1 MLHFVQLAL
10 PRASLKQ
17 MNSVSPPPHLQKVDQ
32 QPQPEIQVIHIW
44 ISYIAHRVGS
54 RLIFNGNIEVSA
66 NKPSTVATLS
76 LLFFYL
82 QQVHHLMSPY

>member
-1 MLHFVQLAL
+1 M
-10 PRASLKQ
+10 
-17 MNSVSPPPHLQKVDQ
+17 SPLGFSPSHLQKGDQ
-32 QPQPEIQVIHIW
+32 QPQPEIQAILIW
-44 ISYIAHRVGS
+44 ISNIAHRVGS

-66 NKPSTVATLS
+66 NKPLIVATLS